1 MQNFVYNRITL
12 FLLSYCLAM
21 LDRLEKFL

>member
-1 MQNFVYNRITL
+1 MCVQGNMQNFVYNRITL

-21 LDRLEKFL
+21 L

>member
-1 MQNFVYNRITL
+1 MCVQGNMQNFVYNRITL

-21 LDRLEKFL
+21 